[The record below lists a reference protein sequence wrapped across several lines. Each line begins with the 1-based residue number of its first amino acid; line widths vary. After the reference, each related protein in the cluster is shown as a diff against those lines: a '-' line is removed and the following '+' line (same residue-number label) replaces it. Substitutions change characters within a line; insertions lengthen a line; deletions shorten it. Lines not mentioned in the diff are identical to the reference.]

1 MTLDVKLPRWLA
13 CLVFAIWTLSIIEG
27 MVAQGIS
34 AWANLHYLERPAIE
48 PPPPYP
54 GQPVQRNE
62 PAMPRPTQPAPK
74 PKDEDERRR
83 PFRPR
88 K

>member
-1 MTLDVKLPRWLA
+1 MTLDLKLPRWLA
-13 CLVFAIWTLSIIEG
+13 CLVFGIWTLSVIEG

-54 GQPVQRNE
+54 GQPVQRTE
-62 PAMPRPTQPAPK
+62 PTRTTQPVPK
-74 PKDEDERRR
+74 PKDEDARRHPLR
-83 PFRPR
+83 R